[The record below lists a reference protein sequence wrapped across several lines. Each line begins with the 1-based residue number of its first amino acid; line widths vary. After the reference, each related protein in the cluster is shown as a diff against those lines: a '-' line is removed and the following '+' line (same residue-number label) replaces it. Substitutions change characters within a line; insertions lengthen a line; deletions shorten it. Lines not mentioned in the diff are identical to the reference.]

1 MSREDHFD
9 ADPRRHLRQM
19 IAQHSQSHATP
30 PTSRAAPTGDGS
42 GGGGGGGGGAAA
54 VKCVLE
60 YVLTFDAYLPTVG
73 PALYDFRFQQVLLLD
88 CAPLSGQ

>member
-1 MSREDHFD
+1 MSREDYFD

-19 IAQHSQSHATP
+19 IAQHSQSHANL
-30 PTSRAAPTGDGS
+30 PTSRTGGS
-42 GGGGGGGGGAAA
+42 GSGGGGAAA

-60 YVLTFDAYLPTVG
+60 YVLTFDSYLPTVG

-88 CAPLSGQ
+88 CTPLSAQ